1 MCWVTEAPPWRRV
14 HSLQRGGFLQRHCT
28 AWTQVFKMDSVLK
41 DSYLPSFYHP
51 PASKAL
57 SDLFESRSSSRKHS
71 SSTVKDPS
79 SPSYSVLEVPNSKAL
94 VSALKTLQEKISR
107 LELEKFKAQN
117 CLTTLSMENNE
128 HKKALSEKEKS
139 EAAQREAVRQKHDV
153 VTQLNSAEQRCSLLE
168 KQLDYMRK
176 MVHNAEMEKNTVL
189 EQQTFLQQGNI
200 QDKLEKL
207 EFLEKECLQ
216 LTATQQAAEN
226 KIRQLEEKLYAEEQ
240 QRKLMENKAV
250 QLESGLEVN
259 RIFLSAAAQNTSQ
272 RKVKKKKQLQ
282 KKPAVSKS
290 ASDLRMSLKAGDLP
304 FVAGKSTCSSHSL
317 SANVQSVMH
326 MIKHQSQSPHTTL
339 TRSKSAGHKP
349 VGLAG
354 SSRSSACA
362 APSTGDSLTDL
373 LLALQG
379 ELEDLNFEHD
389 ELLKQIN
396 ETKDIDMR
404 EDLEREMECLVKQ
417 MENKSDQILKLKRHQ
432 QNVLRLKNAAWSM
445 KKLSSKARS
454 AVAGQSC
461 KADSDVTP
469 GKKQKAPARGT
480 PNANSKAALQL
491 LKNVQKIQTNLKRD
505 DIMWEK

>member
-14 HSLQRGGFLQRHCT
+14 HSLQRGAFIRRHCT
-28 AWTQVFKMDSVLK
+28 AWTQAFKMDSVLK

-71 SSTVKDPS
+71 SSTVKDPN
-79 SPSYSVLEVPNSKAL
+79 SPTYSVLEVPNSKAL

-107 LELEKFKAQN
+107 LELDKFKAQN
-117 CLTTLSMENNE
+117 CLTSLSVENNE

-139 EAAQREAVRQKHDV
+139 EAAQREAARQKNDV

-207 EFLEKECLQ
+207 EFLEKECHQ

-240 QRKLMENKAV
+240 QRKLMENKAF

-282 KKPAVSKS
+282 S
-290 ASDLRMSLKAGDLP
+290 AS
-304 FVAGKSTCSSHSL
+304 SSHSL

-373 LLALQG
+373 LHALQG
-379 ELEDLNFEHD
+379 ELEDMNFEHD

-396 ETKDIDMR
+396 ETKDINLR

-454 AVAGQSC
+454 AVSGQSC
-461 KADSDVTP
+461 KTDSDVTP
-469 GKKQKAPARGT
+469 GKKQEAPARGT
-480 PNANSKAALQL
+480 PTANSNAALQL

>member
-14 HSLQRGGFLQRHCT
+14 HSLQRGGFIQQHCT

-71 SSTVKDPS
+71 SSTMKDPS

-282 KKPAVSKS
+282 
-290 ASDLRMSLKAGDLP
+290 
-304 FVAGKSTCSSHSL
+304 STCSSHSL